1 VAIVALHCTSF
12 EMQSL
17 QRASRLLRQL
27 SMQAEALAMA
37 GAPAGRMAM
46 AADSSA
52 MASAGL
58 MNRLGGAEAWGHGS
72 GAAVPA
78 YARSFGSSSLR
89 SDDDDGTSAFQSGSL
104 GSQDTGEAA
113 ASASHSSA
121 LEPQAIADAC
131 AAAELDALAAASE
144 LAWAPT
150 RGLQNLLGHV
160 HLTYDLPW

>member
-1 VAIVALHCTSF
+1 
-12 EMQSL
+12 MQPL
-17 QRASRLLRQL
+17 QRAGKLLRQL

-37 GAPAGRMAM
+37 AAPASRMI
-46 AADSSA
+46 SSA
-52 MASAGL
+52 AEASAMPSVG
-58 MNRLGGAEAWGHGS
+58 MAHRLGSAEARWHGC

-89 SDDDDGTSAFQSGSL
+89 SDDDDGTVALQSDTFGN
-104 GSQDTGEAA
+104 QDTGEAA
-113 ASASHSSA
+113 AGVQQLSA

-131 AAAELDALAAASE
+131 GAAELDALAAAGE